1 MVLMFNT
8 LFEHECLLNKQG
20 RPPTGR
26 LSEAFKESLG
36 GGLFTPSYLC
46 VRAKRPLE
54 PLLHDFP
61 LPGENDD
68 Y

>member
-20 RPPTGR
+20 RPTGT
-26 LSEAFKESLG
+26 LSEAFKSLG
-36 GGLFTPSYLC
+36 GGVFTPSYLC
-46 VRAKRPLE
+46 VRSKRPLE
-54 PLLHDFP
+54 PLLLDFP